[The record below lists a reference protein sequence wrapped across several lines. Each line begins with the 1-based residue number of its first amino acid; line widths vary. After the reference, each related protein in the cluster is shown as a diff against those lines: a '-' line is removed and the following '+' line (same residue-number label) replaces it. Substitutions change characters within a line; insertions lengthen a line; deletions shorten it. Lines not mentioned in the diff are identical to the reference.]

1 MEGKLFIFS
10 APSGSGKTTI
20 VRNLLEKDLDLEFS
34 ISATSRPKRENELN
48 GKDYYFLSAEDFKE
62 KITRNEFV
70 EWEEVYENRFYGT
83 LKSELERIWSQGK
96 HVIFDVDVVGGLN
109 IKKKYPENALS
120 IFVMPPSVEE
130 LEKRLILRSTDS
142 TNDIET
148 RINKANE
155 ELSYAEK
162 FDIIIINDK
171 LEKAI
176 EESEQA
182 IIKFVNQSK

>member
-20 VRNLLEKDLDLEFS
+20 VRSLLEKDLSLEFS
-34 ISATSRPKRENELN
+34 ISATSRPKRENEVD
-48 GKDYYFLSAEDFKE
+48 GIDYYFLCVDDFKK
-62 KITRNEFV
+62 KIENDEFV

-83 LKSELERIWSQGK
+83 LKSELQRIWDKGR

-109 IKKKYPENALS
+109 IKKKYPKKALS
-120 IFVMPPSVEE
+120 VFVMPPNVEE

-142 TNDIET
+142 AKDIET
-148 RINKANE
+148 RIKKANE
-155 ELSYAEK
+155 ELTYADQ

-171 LEKAI
+171 LEDAI
-176 EESEQA
+176 KESEVVVK
-182 IIKFVNQSK
+182 KFINQ